1 MAVHSGTHM
10 DAPLHFLR
18 DKWSVDEIP
27 ITHFMNRPLVVVD
40 VANKVSKN
48 RDYEVLEEDLL
59 AWEMENGE
67 IPEGAVILIRT
78 GYSKFYKNRAQY
90 MGTAT
95 NLIQNL
101 HYPGIGPEAALW
113 IVKNRLVVGVGIDAL
128 SIDPGAGLGFLAHRT
143 LLERN
148 LYLLENINSNIDKL
162 PATGAF
168 ISVFPLPLQGA
179 SGSPCRVIVDL
190 NASHLIQPL
199 GILSIVAFFL
209 FTQLFT
215 SSFFH
220 HILE

>member
-18 DKWSVDEIP
+18 DKWSIDEIP
-27 ITHFMNRPLVVVD
+27 ITHFINRPLAVID
-40 VANKVSKN
+40 ISNKVSKN
-48 RDYEVLEEDLL
+48 RDYELLEEDLL

-78 GYSKFYKNRAQY
+78 GYSRFYHNRGQY
-90 MGTAT
+90 IGTTT

-101 HYPGIGPEAALW
+101 HYPGVGPDAALW
-113 IVKNRLVVGVGIDAL
+113 IVKNRLVVGVGIDTL

-148 LYLLENINSNIDKL
+148 MFLIENINSNIEKL
-162 PATGAF
+162 PAIGAF

-190 NASHLIQPL
+190 NASHSLQPL
-199 GILSIVAFFL
+199 GVLTMLTVFVLTRFL
-209 FTQLFT
+209 Q
-215 SSFFH
+215 
-220 HILE
+220 

>member
-18 DKWSVDEIP
+18 DKWSIDEIP
-27 ITHFMNRPLVVVD
+27 ITHFINRPLVVVD
-40 VANKVSKN
+40 ISNKVTKN
-48 RDYEVLEEDLL
+48 RDYELLEEDLL

-67 IPEGAVILIRT
+67 IPEGSVMLIRT
-78 GYSKFYKNRAQY
+78 GYSRFYHNRGQY
-90 MGTAT
+90 MGTTT

-113 IVKNRLVVGVGIDAL
+113 IVKNRLVVGVGIDTL

-148 LYLLENINSNIDKL
+148 MYLIENINTNIEKL
-162 PATGAF
+162 PAIGAL

-190 NASHLIQPL
+190 NASHSLQPYGL
-199 GILSIVAFFL
+199 LTMLTVFVFARFL
-209 FTQLFT
+209 
-215 SSFFH
+215 H
-220 HILE
+220 